1 MPLCES
7 RSHSHSSCRER
18 VHRLAVLQLAVPL
31 PSIPFPPPLLS
42 FHSLQLFH
50 PWFRRFII
58 RASGCWRRVSDA
70 CYTRGARGR
79 ERERRHTYIVLL
91 CGIFAELKILPPS
104 AGWLPMRQTRMRRTI
119 VWERFLENYA
129 ALSPRGN
136 TRFSRFFQFFGN
148 LFPEESVSRWI
159 DGFEIEI
166 GGDDERS
173 TCRRRRHR
181 R

>member
-79 ERERRHTYIVLL
+79 EGEGEETYVHYPFVRNFRGIENSPSVCRLATDEANEDEENDRLGTIPRKLRGSFSSGKHSFLAFFPVFRKSLSRGKCFEMDRWFRNRNRR
-91 CGIFAELKILPPS
+91 
-104 AGWLPMRQTRMRRTI
+104 
-119 VWERFLENYA
+119 
-129 ALSPRGN
+129 
-136 TRFSRFFQFFGN
+136 
-148 LFPEESVSRWI
+148 
-159 DGFEIEI
+159 
-166 GGDDERS
+166 
-173 TCRRRRHR
+173 
-181 R
+181 